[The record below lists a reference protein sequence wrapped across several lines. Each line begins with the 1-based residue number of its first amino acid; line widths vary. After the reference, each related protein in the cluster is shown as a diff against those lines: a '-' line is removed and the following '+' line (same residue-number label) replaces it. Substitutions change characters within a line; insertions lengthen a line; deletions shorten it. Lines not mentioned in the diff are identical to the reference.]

1 MKTNANNIDFKKGNK
16 KKKPLM
22 MQAIQNQQRKGK
34 KMFTQIGLHQTF
46 GLQFLQPWKNMVI
59 SQVRS
64 TT

>member
-46 GLQFLQPWKNMVI
+46 GLQFLQP
-59 SQVRS
+59 
-64 TT
+64 